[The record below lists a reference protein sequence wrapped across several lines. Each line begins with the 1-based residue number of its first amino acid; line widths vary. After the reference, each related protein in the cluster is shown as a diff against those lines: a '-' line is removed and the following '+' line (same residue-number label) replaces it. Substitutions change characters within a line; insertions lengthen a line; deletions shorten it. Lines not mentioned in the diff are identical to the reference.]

1 MELFVAA
8 WTLRAAIVAALAVGA
23 ASYAA
28 GTAPITSADRALAAA
43 VLFTF
48 AGRWLVGWLEPPE
61 RRLLRMRK
69 KREARRA
76 KANKAAKGAKPEES
90 ARAAAR
96 AASKAADAAESNG
109 AKTKASTV
117 SRSA

>member
-1 MELFVAA
+1 MELLVAT
-8 WTLRAAIVAALAVGA
+8 WTLRVAVVAALAVGG
-23 ASYAA
+23 ASYSA
-28 GTAPITSADRALAAA
+28 GTPAIESVDRAMAAA

-48 AGRWLVGWLEPPE
+48 AGRWLTGWLEPPE

-76 KANKAAKGAKPEES
+76 KAARAAKPDVA

-96 AASKAADAAESNG
+96 SKS
-109 AKTKASTV
+109 STV

>member
-1 MELFVAA
+1 MELLVAT
-8 WTLRAAIVAALAVGA
+8 WTLRIAIVAALAVGG
-23 ASYAA
+23 ASLSA
-28 GTAPITSADRALAAA
+28 GTPVVDAVDRGMAAA
-43 VLFTF
+43 VVFTF

-76 KANKAAKGAKPEES
+76 KAARAAKPDVA

-96 AASKAADAAESNG
+96 SKS
-109 AKTKASTV
+109 STV